1 MIRPTLARD
10 VDAVLT
16 LAEAIGLFGV
26 DQLGEVRGMF
36 VGYLEGGKDSGRLW
50 LTDEHA
56 GGVLGVAYCEVERMA
71 RGTWN

>member
-36 VGYLEGGKDSGRLW
+36 VR
-50 LTDEHA
+50 
-56 GGVLGVAYCEVERMA
+56 
-71 RGTWN
+71 